1 MTPRMTPERPLTYEL
16 LNTGPMPRRTPF
28 LSRTP
33 EPSNKKYE
41 PPSHPKK
48 VCKRNNERDI
58 LSNAGP
64 TSLNNI

>member
-1 MTPRMTPERPLTYEL
+1 
-16 LNTGPMPRRTPF
+16 MPHRTPF

-48 VCKRNNERDI
+48 VYKRNDERDI
-58 LSNAGP
+58 FPIVGAISI
-64 TSLNNI
+64 NNI